1 MGIINNRTADHT
13 LEMQYQDSTKHA
25 DNDGVKMIHFRQYY
39 GYIRS
44 ELFVDR
50 LKLSLHPMYS
60 YNSSISR

>member
-13 LEMQYQDSTKHA
+13 LEIQYQDSTKHA
-25 DNDGVKMIHFRQYY
+25 DNDGVKMIQYY

-60 YNSSISR
+60 YNSLISR